1 MERNRLVYFIIGV
14 IMLGLGYIVRFVG
27 LDFSKEGSFFLI
39 IMGLYFIIAIIFKKA
54 ATWVLLVIDLFVG
67 VGMQYLRMINVPW
80 YNRLYDSRIGQLL
93 IGGPFETRL
102 LIYILLGAAFGA
114 VLEIVIRQYN
124 WIGLGD

>member
-1 MERNRLVYFIIGV
+1 
-14 IMLGLGYIVRFVG
+14 MLGLGYIVRFVG

-102 LIYILLGAAFGA
+102 LIYILPE
-114 VLEIVIRQYN
+114 VVKN
-124 WIGLGD
+124 LGDLIRYIPQGYRDLLNL